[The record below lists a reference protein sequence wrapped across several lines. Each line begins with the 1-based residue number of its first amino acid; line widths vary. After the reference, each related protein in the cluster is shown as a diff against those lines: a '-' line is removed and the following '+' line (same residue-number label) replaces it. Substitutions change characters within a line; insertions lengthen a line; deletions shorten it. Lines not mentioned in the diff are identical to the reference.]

1 MYTFVGKPVS
11 EYMKLVNDP
20 AMMNDPTLM
29 KLKNKLSDL
38 CVRTLVKM
46 IFFDNFIHGD
56 LHPGNILVRVNEKG
70 NPVLGF
76 LDCGIV
82 YRTSR

>member
-1 MYTFVGKPVS
+1 MMILLGKPVS
-11 EYMKLVNDP
+11 EYMKMCNDP
-20 AMMNDPTLM
+20 ALQNDVVLM

-56 LHPGNILVRVNEKG
+56 LHPGIYIYVIVILYM
-70 NPVLGF
+70 
-76 LDCGIV
+76 CI
-82 YRTSR
+82 

>member
-1 MYTFVGKPVS
+1 MMILLGKPVS
-11 EYMKLVNDP
+11 EYMKMCNDP
-20 AMMNDPTLM
+20 ALQNDVVLM

-56 LHPGNILVRVNEKG
+56 LHPGIYV
-70 NPVLGF
+70 
-76 LDCGIV
+76 
-82 YRTSR
+82 

>member
-1 MYTFVGKPVS
+1 MHIMVIIF
-11 EYMKLVNDP
+11 
-20 AMMNDPTLM
+20 
-29 KLKNKLSDL
+29 L
-38 CVRTLVKM
+38 CVLCVIVYISISFQVEC
-46 IFFDNFIHGD
+46 IFNGSII
-56 LHPGNILVRVNEKG
+56 GNILVRVNEKG